1 MRANVHSIA
10 ALRDLKAGVI
20 VFQQEVQGG
29 LQVAQME
36 LHKIIA
42 WIEEDRPAYWQA
54 QTRRAFDR
62 VAATRT
68 ALASAQMRTVGGHR
82 PSCIE
87 EKKAHQKAK
96 LRLEHCHEQLQRMK
110 RWAVKLQREVDEF
123 RARMAAVQRIVEG
136 DLPKAIAV
144 LDRSLAALEAYAEV
158 PAPTSVDGTTSADG
172 EPSSP
177 DS

>member
-68 ALASAQMRTVGGHR
+68 ALASAQL